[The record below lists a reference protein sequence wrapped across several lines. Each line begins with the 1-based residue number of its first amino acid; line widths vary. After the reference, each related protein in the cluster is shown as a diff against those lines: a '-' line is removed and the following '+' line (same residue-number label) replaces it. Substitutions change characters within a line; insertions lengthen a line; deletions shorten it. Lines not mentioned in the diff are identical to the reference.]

1 MPISSELTE
10 ALSRMLEASVD
21 TGVAA
26 ASSAVDHLDDAA
38 KNWPVNAF
46 TNLIVEIT
54 GGTGVDQVRKIA
66 SNTATSLVPVTNFAT
81 APDATSTYRIG
92 FYGKMAGDITHWGG
106 TALTGRDVSLDLKA
120 LTDDS
125 IKGLLKSIGDIA
137 ALENLIT
144 RLGET
149 TDAIVAAG
157 ATGSLSAK
165 LRRVTQGLEDLKT
178 LIVLAAG
185 SAIIGKVGI
194 DQTTPGTTDR
204 VTANVDKVAGTA
216 QTGADWTPLL
226 QKLDVALSTRALEAG
241 GNLAGILAKLDVAL
255 STRALE
261 AGGNLAGILAK
272 LDVALSTRAT
282 EITLAKLI
290 PIAKAAI
297 FNTAL
302 PAAEAGW
309 LGAAISPT
317 NSPSFLRIHVT
328 VAAAGILRVARTV
341 GGVTVDENLNSA
353 NALVANAAY
362 IFDVEWRTGDSL
374 NFEYSVTDANILV
387 FRADEI
393 GGAA

>member
-10 ALSRMLEASVD
+10 ALSRILEASVD
-21 TGVAA
+21 TGIAA

-137 ALENLIT
+137 ALENLVI
-144 RLGET
+144 RIGQT
-149 TDAIVAAG
+149 TDALVAAG
-157 ATGSLSAK
+157 ATGSIAGK
-165 LRRVTQGLEDLKT
+165 LRRLTSDL
-178 LIVLAAG
+178 G
-185 SAIIGKVGI
+185 SILTNIDVG
-194 DQTTPGTTDR
+194 
-204 VTANVDKVAGTA
+204 
-216 QTGADWTPLL
+216 
-226 QKLDVALSTRALEAG
+226 
-241 GNLAGILAKLDVAL
+241 
-255 STRALE
+255 
-261 AGGNLAGILAK
+261 
-272 LDVALSTRAT
+272 LSTRAT